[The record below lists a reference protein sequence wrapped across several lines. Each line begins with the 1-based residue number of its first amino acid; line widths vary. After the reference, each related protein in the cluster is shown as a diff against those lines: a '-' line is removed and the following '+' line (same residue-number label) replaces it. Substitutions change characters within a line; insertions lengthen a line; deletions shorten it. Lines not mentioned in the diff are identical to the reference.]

1 MNRDFYDIL
10 SKSSEAV
17 DIEFNEDK
25 YNKFIKYMELIKQWN
40 EKVNLTSITE
50 DEEIIKKHFID
61 SFKIYSF
68 NEVKSSIKVLDVGTG
83 GGFPGIPMKIMNP
96 KIEIT
101 LLDSLRKRIDV
112 LKDIT
117 DKLEMEQIE
126 LVHGRAEEFINKEK
140 RRGYYHLVTSR
151 AVANLR
157 TLSELCL
164 PYVKKGGYFISFKG
178 PSAEQEY
185 NDAKKAIK
193 ILGGE
198 LIEIKDSKIEN
209 SQLDHKL
216 VIIKKIKE
224 TPKQYPRIWKNINSK
239 PL

>member
-1 MNRDFYDIL
+1 MNREFYDIL
-10 SKSSEAV
+10 SKSSDAI

-25 YNKFIKYMELIKQWN
+25 FIKFLKYMELIKEWN
-40 EKVNLTSITE
+40 EKVNITSITE

-68 NEVKSSIKVLDVGTG
+68 TPVKACTKVLDVGTG

-117 DKLEMEQIE
+117 DKLEIEQIE
-126 LVHGRAEEFINKEK
+126 LIHGRAEEFIKKEK
-140 RRGYYHLVTSR
+140 RRSYYDLVTSR

-157 TLSELCL
+157 MLSELCL

-178 PSAEQEY
+178 PSAEEEY
-185 NDAKKAIK
+185 NDSKKAIR

-198 LIEIKDSKIEN
+198 LIEIRDSNIEN

-224 TPKQYPRIWKNINSK
+224 TPIQYPRIWKNINSK